1 MKWARVEHEGRPVY
15 AIVEG
20 DELVV
25 VDGSPFASYATS
37 DTRLPVAEVRWLPP
51 VVPPTFYCVGLNY
64 TEHIEMEARLRG
76 KTPNFPTQPDVGYR
90 AVNALVAHQDAIEI
104 PADATER
111 VEYEG
116 ELVCVVGREARHLTP
131 DNALDCLLGFTIGND
146 VSERTWQASD
156 RTLWRAKNTDTFKPM
171 GPWIETDLDLDSAL
185 TRVRVNGKQCIEF
198 RTNNMLFGIAL
209 YISTMSR
216 YLTLH
221 PGDVIWMGTEGHAEN
236 MVPGDVC
243 EIEIDGI
250 GMLRNAVVAE

>member
-1 MKWARVEHEGRPVY
+1 MKWARVEHNGQPVY

-25 VDGSPFASYATS
+25 VDGSPFQSYETLG
-37 DTRLPVAEVRWLPP
+37 TRLTATEVLWLPP

-76 KTPNFPTQPDVGYR
+76 KMPNFPTQPDVGYR
-90 AVNALVAHQDAIEI
+90 AVNALTGHLDTIEI

-116 ELVCVVGREARHLTP
+116 ELVCVVGREAKHLTP
-131 DNALDCLLGFTIGND
+131 ENALDCLLGFTIGND
-146 VSERTWQASD
+146 VSERSWQASD

-171 GPWIETDLDLDSAL
+171 GPWIETDVDLDSAQ

-198 RTNNMLFGIAL
+198 QTNNMLFGVVDYLVAITR
-209 YISTMSR
+209 YI
-216 YLTLH
+216 TLV
-221 PGDVIWMGTEGHAEN
+221 PGDVLWMGTEGHAEQIKDD
-236 MVPGDVC
+236 DVVD
-243 EIEIDGI
+243 IEITGI
-250 GMLRNAVVAE
+250 GTLSNPVRKL